1 MSKSQAEAQSVLAS
15 AFTAYHGELE
25 PEEFLA
31 SVVLCVADEV
41 ELLASALESDEGSRE
56 IAVRCLRRSA
66 DRLRLA
72 LRFPS
77 RMTTGESTTDEST
90 TDEQAR
96 SQAESPGETN
106 TAAR

>member
-41 ELLASALESDEGSRE
+41 ELLAAALESDEGSRE

-72 LRFPS
+72 LQFPA
-77 RMTTGESTTDEST
+77 RMTTATLTADDQVPSHAEPSDEV
-90 TDEQAR
+90 
-96 SQAESPGETN
+96 N
-106 TAAR
+106 TATG